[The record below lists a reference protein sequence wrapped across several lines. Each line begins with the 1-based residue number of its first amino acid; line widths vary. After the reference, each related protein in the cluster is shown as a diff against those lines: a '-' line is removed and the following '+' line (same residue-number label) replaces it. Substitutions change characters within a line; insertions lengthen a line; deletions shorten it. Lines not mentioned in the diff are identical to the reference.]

1 MTRPGVEGS
10 ADGHVVMA
18 VSVDVEDCQGGAEVG
33 TQLGA
38 RQVAQLK
45 QALTSQENNL
55 EKKERTNGQLLEIES
70 VDVMCHLLKLAKVL
84 LMFSSFV
91 FEAIGNTH
99 TSLMVFSVSYSL
111 HMIITKWLFVVVR
124 G

>member
-1 MTRPGVEGS
+1 
-10 ADGHVVMA
+10 MA
-18 VSVDVEDCQGGAEVG
+18 VSVHVEDSQGGAEVG

-70 VDVMCHLLKLAKVL
+70 VDVMCH
-84 LMFSSFV
+84 
-91 FEAIGNTH
+91 AIC
-99 TSLMVFSVSYSL
+99 
-111 HMIITKWLFVVVR
+111 
-124 G
+124 

>member
-10 ADGHVVMA
+10 ADGDVVMA

-55 EKKERTNGQLLEIES
+55 EKNDRTNGQPMLLEIES
-70 VDVMCHLLKLAKVL
+70 VDVPSVEVCKG
-84 LMFSSFV
+84 SSDFLPIC
-91 FEAIGNTH
+91 F
-99 TSLMVFSVSYSL
+99 
-111 HMIITKWLFVVVR
+111 
-124 G
+124 